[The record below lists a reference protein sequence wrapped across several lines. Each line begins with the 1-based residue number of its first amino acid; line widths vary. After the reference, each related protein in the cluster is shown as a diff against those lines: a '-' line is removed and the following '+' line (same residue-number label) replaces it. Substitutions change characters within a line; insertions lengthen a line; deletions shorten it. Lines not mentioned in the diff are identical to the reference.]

1 MSQGNE
7 VAAIHSK
14 LDQIIAAYTSA
25 GTPRGTTPP
34 PSIFSMASDRQTATD
49 AQLDTADSIVP
60 GGEASAGW
68 DNAAAAETRAAGSS
82 ALSPASMAVDDD
94 AEMQSASDSAA
105 VDIKPVAPTPKGVK
119 FLLDD
124 VSIGD
129 QNSRADDEEA
139 ETDASAE
146 APTKV
151 PAPAGSTAAAAA
163 ATSQKLSKQSAWSR
177 LRSKAASSSSDTS
190 DSQQP
195 AGTPHT
201 DESAAVGT
209 RSPKASAANND
220 DSAGDS
226 AVQEDMAPKP
236 AAAAA
241 PTTAALSA
249 VPVLSA
255 PSMPAS
261 GAAADTEVQ
270 VAGGG
275 TDTVSVPAARP
286 RSSLKKMLRRVLN

>member
-14 LDQIIAAYTSA
+14 LDQIIAAYASA
-25 GTPRGTTPP
+25 NTPRGTTPP
-34 PSIFSMASDRQTATD
+34 PSIFSMASDRQTATG
-49 AQLDTADSIVP
+49 AQLDTAGSIMP

-68 DNAAAAETRAAGSS
+68 DNAAAAAETRAAGSS
-82 ALSPASMAVDDD
+82 VLSPASMAVDDD
-94 AEMQSASDSAA
+94 AEMQSTSDSAA

-119 FLLDD
+119 FFLDD
-124 VSIGD
+124 VSIGYSD
-129 QNSRADDEEA
+129 SRAHGEEA
-139 ETDASAE
+139 ETDAPAE
-146 APTKV
+146 APTE
-151 PAPAGSTAAAAA
+151 APAA
-163 ATSQKLSKQSAWSR
+163 ATSQKLAKQSAWSR

-190 DSQQP
+190 DSQHP

-209 RSPKASAANND
+209 RSPKTSAADND
-220 DSAGDS
+220 GSAGDSAGDS
-226 AVQEDMAPKP
+226 AGQEDMAPKP

-241 PTTAALSA
+241 PKTAALGA
-249 VPVLSA
+249 GPVLSA

-270 VAGGG
+270 VAGG
-275 TDTVSVPAARP
+275 VSVPAARP

>member
-1 MSQGNE
+1 
-7 VAAIHSK
+7 
-14 LDQIIAAYTSA
+14 
-25 GTPRGTTPP
+25 
-34 PSIFSMASDRQTATD
+34 MASDRQTATD

-60 GGEASAGW
+60 GGEASDGW
-68 DNAAAAETRAAGSS
+68 ENAAAAAAETRAAGSS
-82 ALSPASMAVDDD
+82 VLSPASMAVDDD
-94 AEMQSASDSAA
+94 AEMQSTSDSAA
-105 VDIKPVAPTPKGVK
+105 VDTKPVAPTPKGVK

-129 QNSRADDEEA
+129 QDSRADDEEA
-139 ETDASAE
+139 ETDTSAE
-146 APTKV
+146 APTKA

-190 DSQQP
+190 GSQQP

-209 RSPKASAANND
+209 RNPKASAASID
-220 DSAGDS
+220 DSAG
-226 AVQEDMAPKP
+226 QEDMAPNP
-236 AAAAA
+236 ADAAA
-241 PTTAALSA
+241 PKTAALGA
-249 VPVLSA
+249 GPVLSA